1 MLLQFLCL
9 FISIGVCLQCFVNI
23 CNKISL
29 KTFPGT
35 LHILNN
41 RPTYIVLNLAFIL
54 PGNRQT
60 EGDPGEETRSMKTG
74 KEQGEETVNFLN
86 LCFSSNNQKPKI
98 FLLRKNV
105 SMQTV

>member
-1 MLLQFLCL
+1 MLVQVLCL
-9 FISIGVCLQCFVNI
+9 FISIGVCRQCFVNI

-41 RPTYIVLNLAFIL
+41 CPTYIVLNLAFIL

-60 EGDPGEETRSMKTG
+60 DG
-74 KEQGEETVNFLN
+74 
-86 LCFSSNNQKPKI
+86 
-98 FLLRKNV
+98 
-105 SMQTV
+105 